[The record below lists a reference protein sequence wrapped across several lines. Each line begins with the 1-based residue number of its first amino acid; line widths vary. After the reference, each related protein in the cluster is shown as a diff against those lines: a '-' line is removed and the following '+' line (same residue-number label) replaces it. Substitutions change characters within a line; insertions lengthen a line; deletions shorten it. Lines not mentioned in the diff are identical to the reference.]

1 MLSAQKDFASEH
13 DSQTSEKLAKICR
26 ELSEESSSLQFYK
39 QSVNELPLLAREDEE
54 RLGYEMTDAREKMM
68 RAVFNTKPGVCMILD
83 QVSAFCRGEIK
94 HKDLVGHRQM
104 EDDEREESGESMI
117 KGFEELSKLL
127 ACMNRGDKSC
137 QSQIIEIIQSL
148 DLGIDYIMS
157 VANQLLKM
165 AEPLMQAK
173 REWLEICAFHGVA
186 TRDLLAAIRRF
197 KGKKKTP
204 YVCKRSQCLR
214 YETLW
219 FNYQN
224 ACASLS
230 SKVDDIDAFERD
242 ICEIEECKA
251 RYERARSEMITANL
265 RLVVVIARRYMR
277 NGMQPL
283 DLIQEGNIGLMRAV
297 EKFDYKRGHKFS
309 TYATWWIK
317 QSVTRAFADQSR
329 TVRIP
334 AHLTEVINRIMRT
347 SRQLEIEIGRLPT
360 HSEIAKALGFTE
372 EYVDKMYEISKT
384 SVSLDAPI
392 GEDEDCKLGDF
403 IEDTNSTNQLDALT
417 TEALNSEMAKI
428 LTTLSPREERI
439 LRLRYGIGES
449 KSYTLEEVGKE
460 FNLTRERIRQIEA
473 RAIEKLLGPAQNCD
487 LALFV

>member
-39 QSVNELPLLAREDEE
+39 QCVNELPLLSREDEE

-68 RAVFNTKPGVCMILD
+68 RAVFNTQPGVCMVFN

-94 HKDLVGHRQM
+94 LKDLVGHRQM
-104 EDDEREESGESMI
+104 EEDEREESGESMI

-137 QSQIIEIIQSL
+137 QGQIIEIIQSL

-157 VANQLLKM
+157 VANKLLQM
-165 AEPLMQAK
+165 AEPVMRAR

-186 TRDLLAAIRRF
+186 TNDMLAAIRRF
-197 KGKKKTP
+197 KGKKKSP
-204 YVCKRSQCLR
+204 YISSRAQCLR

-224 ACASLS
+224 ACASLTPR
-230 SKVDDIDAFERD
+230 VDDIEAFEND
-242 ICEIEECKA
+242 IYKISECRS

-277 NGMQPL
+277 HGMQPL

-334 AHLTEVINRIMRT
+334 AHLIEVINRIIRT
-347 SRQLEIEIGRLPT
+347 ARQLEIEYGRPPS
-360 HSEIAKALGFTE
+360 HAEIAKALGITE
-372 EYVDKMYEISKT
+372 EYVDRMYEISKT
-384 SVSLDAPI
+384 NISLDAPI
-392 GEDEDCKLGDF
+392 GDDEDYRLGDF
-403 IEDTNSTNQLDALT
+403 IEDTNSANQLDALT

-428 LTTLSPREERI
+428 LTTLTPREERI
-439 LRLRYGIGES
+439 LRLRYGIGEA

-460 FNLTRERIRQIEA
+460 FNLTRERIRQIES

>member
-1 MLSAQKDFASEH
+1 
-13 DSQTSEKLAKICR
+13 
-26 ELSEESSSLQFYK
+26 
-39 QSVNELPLLAREDEE
+39 
-54 RLGYEMTDAREKMM
+54 
-68 RAVFNTKPGVCMILD
+68 
-83 QVSAFCRGEIK
+83 
-94 HKDLVGHRQM
+94 
-104 EDDEREESGESMI
+104 
-117 KGFEELSKLL
+117 
-127 ACMNRGDKSC
+127 
-137 QSQIIEIIQSL
+137 
-148 DLGIDYIMS
+148 MS